1 LRATSTTAPAVN
13 TSSDTSDS
21 ADSPPTDLAGSVRRG
36 TRVVLLAQ
44 VASQLVSLVV
54 LGVLLRMVAVE
65 DYGLVGLLLPAV
77 MLPRMAAT
85 LGLATVVQQRSLSA
99 AELSS
104 LFWLNVVWGMLA
116 TSVTIACS
124 LWIGQWYDEPL
135 LLPLGAAL
143 AGTTLLA
150 ALANQHQA
158 LLERNLAMAP
168 LAGARLLAQAC
179 GGAAGIYAAWRGA
192 GVWALVAQQY
202 GELAVLTLWVWQ
214 LEPWRPGWPE
224 RRSQVGQHVRYSSFY
239 SLSQLV
245 YYVAQNLD
253 KLLFPLLLASSAPRA
268 IGLYSQAF
276 NVMTRPMYLL
286 TSPLSG
292 LFVAGLSR
300 SQDDPAARRDMLV
313 RFVRLAAIGLLP
325 CAVGLGLVATETM
338 QVLGGAKWLAAGPV
352 LRVLAPA
359 IFVQGLINLSMLVLA
374 AAGRAGRI
382 LAFAVLATIVLA
394 VVAAA
399 GIDAGPSLVRLLGGE
414 ASVAG
419 AMGLAAAYTLVLAAV
434 WLPLF
439 GWAALRSME
448 VPLRTLAAALWPAVR
463 GALFMGI
470 VVYAVDY
477 GAGRFLPL
485 QSLPPAGALL
495 VQVAI
500 GAVVYT
506 AFAWSELR
514 WAWHEL
520 ALVRGTGDSTASDE
534 PSTE

>member
-1 LRATSTTAPAVN
+1 MN

-116 TSVTIACS
+116 TSVTIVSS
-124 LWIGQWYDEPL
+124 LWLGQWYDEPL

-158 LLERNLAMAP
+158 LLERRLAMAP

-224 RRSQVGQHVRYSSFY
+224 RRSQVSQHVRYSSFY

-253 KLLFPLLLASSAPRA
+253 KLLFPLLLAGAAPRA

-276 NVMTRPMYLL
+276 NVMTRSMYLL

-300 SQDDPAARRDMLV
+300 SEADPAARRDMLV
-313 RFVRLAAIGLLP
+313 RFVRQAAIGLLP

-338 QVLGGAKWLAAGPV
+338 QVLGGAKWQAAGPV

-394 VVAAA
+394 VAAAA
-399 GIDAGPSLVRLLGGE
+399 GIDAGPSLV
-414 ASVAG
+414 
-419 AMGLAAAYTLVLAAV
+419 GLH
-434 WLPLF
+434 P
-439 GWAALRSME
+439 GPGRS
-448 VPLRTLAAALWPAVR
+448 LAAALRLGRLAVDGSLAAIARGRAWARRARRAPHGCRRLWCRTISPAPVAPDSR
-463 GALFMGI
+463 GAPRPSGDRRSGLCRI
-470 VVYAVDY
+470 RLA
-477 GAGRFLPL
+477 RTPL
-485 QSLPPAGALL
+485 G
-495 VQVAI
+495 
-500 GAVVYT
+500 
-506 AFAWSELR
+506 
-514 WAWHEL
+514 L
-520 ALVRGTGDSTASDE
+520 ARIDPRPRRGQLCRC
-534 PSTE
+534 